1 MGRIQVTLAAIVIVI
16 ASLVVSIAILARWGD
31 GSTGPMPGQ
40 FGIEK
45 TGESKA
51 TKADI

>member
-1 MGRIQVTLAAIVIVI
+1 MTLAAIVIVI
-16 ASLVVSIAILARWGD
+16 ASLVVNIAILVRSGD

-40 FGIEK
+40 FGIEQ

-51 TKADI
+51 TKADV